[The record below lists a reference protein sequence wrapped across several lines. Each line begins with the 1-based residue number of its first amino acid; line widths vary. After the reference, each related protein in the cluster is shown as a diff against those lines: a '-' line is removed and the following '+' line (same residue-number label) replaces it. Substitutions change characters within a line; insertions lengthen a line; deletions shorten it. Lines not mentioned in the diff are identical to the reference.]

1 MIALIPARSGST
13 RLKNKNIKMLNGKP
27 LLAHTIEQ
35 AKKAKKITRIIVS
48 TDSKN
53 IAKISKKFGAEVP
66 FLRPKSLSN
75 KKTSLFDVCKYAL
88 KKIEQRSKKKI
99 KSFIVLQPTSPM
111 RNYKD
116 IDNAV
121 NFFNKKKQAIFLA
134 SVVKSKPVEWYVNL
148 KKGNIFFNKMI
159 AKKFQKIKY
168 SNEFVLN
175 GAIFIYSKKYLINK
189 ELPKNSF
196 YYYEMPQKRS
206 IDIDTEYD
214 FLVAKNLMKK
224 SNV

>member
-1 MIALIPARSGST
+1 MIAIIPARSGST
-13 RLKNKNIKMLNGKP
+13 RLKNKNMKILNGKP
-27 LLAHTIEQ
+27 LIGYTIEQ

-53 IAKISKKFGAEVP
+53 IAKISKKLGAEVP

-75 KKTSLFDVCKYAL
+75 KKTSLFDVCKYMM
-88 KKIEQRSKKKI
+88 KKIEQTNSQKI

-111 RNYKD
+111 RSYKD
-116 IDNAV
+116 IDNAI
-121 NFFNKKKQAIFLA
+121 NLFNKKKAIFLA
-134 SVVKSKPVEWYVNL
+134 SVVKSKPVEWYISL
-148 KKGNIFFNKMI
+148 KKKNIFFNKMI
-159 AKKFQKIKY
+159 AEKFQKIKY

-175 GAIFIYSKKYLINK
+175 GAIFIYSKKYLIHK
-189 ELPKNSF
+189 EFSKKNF

-206 IDIDTEYD
+206 IDIDTKYD

-224 SNV
+224 INV